1 VTKAAP
7 ATAAERARAQRSPA
21 ALPVTRRQPA
31 QARRPG
37 VGGRGPLFAAALA
50 QAYVSREY
58 PPPFA
63 GEGSAVGQGW
73 GPHYDGRW
81 VRFNPEEGG
90 SEDEGAGDNARS
102 LQVASVAAPARGS
115 AGGEGGA
122 GGGGK
127 AQGAEFS
134 WEFDPTTKINMRRFN
149 VTVVQMGP
157 HGGVHSNGLRI
168 GVVAAKETRPA
179 FTQGVLD
186 RCWRSAA
193 CVNRAWCLPR
203 PTTLLHTTPRTA
215 SLRSPLRLSPAAPR
229 RAGTS
234 TARQATTPPLPPSR
248 TKWTRLVHP
257 SVLTGHV
264 DRRRPQQVAARR
276 RALQRRHAALPARKH
291 EALPR
296 LQAGRRGGRRD

>member
-1 VTKAAP
+1 MP
-7 ATAAERARAQRSPA
+7 HNLAESCDQGSPRHRRARARAAEPRGA
-21 ALPVTRRQPA
+21 ALTRRRPA

-37 VGGRGPLFAAALA
+37 VGGRGSLFAAALA
-50 QAYVSREY
+50 QAYLSREY

-81 VRFNPEEGG
+81 VRFNPEEGDSG
-90 SEDEGAGDNARS
+90 DEGAGDNARS

-127 AQGAEFS
+127 AQGAEFT

-179 FTQGVLD
+179 FVQGVLD

-193 CVNRAWCLPR
+193 CVNRVWCLP
-203 PTTLLHTTPRTA
+203 
-215 SLRSPLRLSPAAPR
+215 AA
-229 RAGTS
+229 
-234 TARQATTPPLPPSR
+234 
-248 TKWTRLVHP
+248 
-257 SVLTGHV
+257 
-264 DRRRPQQVAARR
+264 
-276 RALQRRHAALPARKH
+276 HAPGGG
-291 EALPR
+291 
-296 LQAGRRGGRRD
+296 AGRPGTGPEGRDVSG